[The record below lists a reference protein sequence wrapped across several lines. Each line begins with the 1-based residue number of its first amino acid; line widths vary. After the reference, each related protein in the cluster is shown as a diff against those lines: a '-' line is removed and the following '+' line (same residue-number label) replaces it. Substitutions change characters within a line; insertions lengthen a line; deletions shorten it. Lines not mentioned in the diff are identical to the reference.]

1 MKDTLHDMLVLPKY
15 YKHIFYHLFQYNWTT
30 YIQSMVYLAED
41 NVTINETEPVILVAP
56 KYYKHIFEIL
66 ENEDKR

>member
-1 MKDTLHDMLVLPKY
+1 MKMHPDILVAPKF
-15 YKHIFYHLFQYNWTT
+15 YKHILYHLLQYNWTT
-30 YIQSMVYLAED
+30 YIQSMVNLAED